1 VSMHGIALNVETD
14 LRYFELIVPCGLQGK
29 RATSMRKVMGE
40 NCPSIDGV
48 KQVLARQF
56 QTAFEWQI

>member
-1 VSMHGIALNVETD
+1 
-14 LRYFELIVPCGLQGK
+14 
-29 RATSMRKVMGE
+29 VMGE